1 MFSYVRRTLVK
12 SYTVLAKG
20 RPIPIPGLP
29 LMMGIVN
36 LTPDS
41 FSDGGRY
48 VTVDQA
54 VERAVALVAQGADI
68 LDLGAESTRPGA
80 MPVGEQEEMDRLLPV
95 LHEVVKRT
103 AVPISVDTMKSRVAR
118 EALNAGASIIND
130 VTALRFDPDMAA
142 VVAQY
147 GAGVV
152 MMHMQGTPKTMQT
165 DPRYDNVVK
174 DVRMFF
180 LERIAAAERAGIA
193 KSQIVLDPGFG
204 FGKLLIHNLELLNHL
219 PSFDQLGCP
228 MLVGLSRKAFLG
240 KILDRPVQDREWGT
254 AAAVALAVDRGAAI
268 IRVHD
273 VASMKD
279 VMMVAAAVHAASRTS
294 KQEDYA

>member
-1 MFSYVRRTLVK
+1 
-12 SYTVLAKG
+12 
-20 RPIPIPGLP
+20 
-29 LMMGIVN
+29 MMGIVN
-36 LTPDS
+36 VTPDS

-54 VERAVALVAQGADI
+54 VERAMALVAQGADI

-80 MPVGEQEEMDRLLPV
+80 TPVGEQEEIDRLLPV
-95 LHEVVKRT
+95 LHEVAKRT
-103 AVPISVDTMKSRVAR
+103 ALPISVDTMKSRVAR
-118 EALNAGASIIND
+118 EALKAGASIIND
-130 VTALRFDPDMAA
+130 VTAMRFDPDMAA
-142 VVAQY
+142 VIAQY

-152 MMHMQGTPKTMQT
+152 MMHMQGMPMTMQEA
-165 DPRYDNVVK
+165 PRYDSVVQ
-174 DVRMFF
+174 DVHMFF

-219 PSFDQLGCP
+219 SSFDQLGCP
-228 MLVGLSRKAFLG
+228 MLVGLSRKGFLG
-240 KILDRPVQDREWGT
+240 KILDRQVQDREWGT
-254 AAAVALAVDRGAAI
+254 AAAVALAVDRGASI

-279 VMMVAAAVHAASRTS
+279 VVMVAAAVRATPLTP

>member
-1 MFSYVRRTLVK
+1 MK

-20 RPIPIPGLP
+20 RPIPIRDCP

-36 LTPDS
+36 VTPDS

-54 VERAVALVAQGADI
+54 VERAMALVAQGADI

-80 MPVGEQEEMDRLLPV
+80 TPVGEQEEIDRLLPV
-95 LHEVVKRT
+95 LHEVAKRT
-103 AVPISVDTMKSRVAR
+103 TLPISVDTMKSRVAR
-118 EALNAGASIIND
+118 EALEAGASIIND
-130 VTALRFDPDMAA
+130 VTAMCFDPDMAA
-142 VVAQY
+142 VIAQY

-152 MMHMQGTPKTMQT
+152 MMHMQGMPMTMQEA
-165 DPRYDNVVK
+165 PRYDSVVQ
-174 DVRMFF
+174 DVHMFF

-219 PSFDQLGCP
+219 SSFDQLGCP
-228 MLVGLSRKAFLG
+228 MLVGLSRKGFLG
-240 KILDRPVQDREWGT
+240 KILDRQVQDREWGT
-254 AAAVALAVDRGAAI
+254 AAAVALAVDRGASI

-279 VMMVAAAVHAASRTS
+279 VVMVAAAVHAAPLTP

>member
-1 MFSYVRRTLVK
+1 M
-12 SYTVLAKG
+12 A
-20 RPIPIPGLP
+20 
-29 LMMGIVN
+29 
-36 LTPDS
+36 
-41 FSDGGRY
+41 
-48 VTVDQA
+48 VDQA
-54 VERAVALVAQGADI
+54 VERAMALIAQGADI

-80 MPVGEQEEMDRLLPV
+80 TPVCEQEEMDRLLPV
-95 LHEVVKRT
+95 LNEVVKRT
-103 AVPISVDTMKSRVAR
+103 TVPVSVDTMKSRVAR
-118 EALNAGASIIND
+118 EALDAGASIVND
-130 VTALRFDPDMAA
+130 VTAMRFDSDMAA

-152 MMHMQGTPKTMQT
+152 LMHMQGMPMTMQQY
-165 DPRYDNVVK
+165 PRYDNVLE

-180 LERIAAAERAGIA
+180 VERIAAAERAGIA

-204 FGKLLIHNLELLNHL
+204 FGKLLGHNLELLNRL
-219 PSFDQLGCP
+219 SSFDRLGCP

-254 AAAVALAVDRGAAI
+254 AAAVALAVDRGASI

-273 VASMKD
+273 VATMKD
-279 VMMVAAAVHAASRTS
+279 AVMVAAAVHAAALTS

>member
-1 MFSYVRRTLVK
+1 MKRNI
-12 SYTVLAKG
+12 VLAKG
-20 RPIPIPGLP
+20 RSLPIREYP

-36 LTPDS
+36 VTPDS

-48 VTVDQA
+48 ATVDQA

-80 MPVGEQEEMDRLLPV
+80 TPVGEQEEMDRLLPV
-95 LHEVVKRT
+95 LQAVVKQT
-103 AVPISVDTMKSRVAR
+103 TVPISVDTMKSRVAR
-118 EALNAGASIIND
+118 EALHVGASIIND
-130 VTALRFDPDMAA
+130 VTAMRFDPDMAA
-142 VVAQY
+142 VVAQSA
-147 GAGVV
+147 AGIV
-152 MMHMQGTPKTMQT
+152 MMHMQGMPTTMQES
-165 DPRYDNVVK
+165 PRYDSVVD

-180 LERIAAAERAGIA
+180 VERIAAAERAGIA

-219 PSFDQLGCP
+219 SSFDQLGCP

-254 AAAVALAVDRGAAI
+254 AAAVALAVDRGASI

-273 VASMKD
+273 VANMRD
-279 VMMVAAAVHAASRTS
+279 VVMVAAAVRAATHTS

>member
-1 MFSYVRRTLVK
+1 MK
-12 SYTVLAKG
+12 SYTVFAKS
-20 RPIPIPGLP
+20 RLIPILDCP
-29 LMMGIVN
+29 LLMGIVN
-36 LTPDS
+36 VTPDS

-54 VERAVALVAQGADI
+54 VERAMALVAQGADI

-95 LHEVVKRT
+95 LHEVMKRT

-118 EALNAGASIIND
+118 EALDAGASIIND

-142 VVAQY
+142 VVAQS

-152 MMHMQGTPKTMQT
+152 MTHMQGMPMTMQEA
-165 DPRYDNVVK
+165 PRYDSVVN
-174 DVRMFF
+174 DVGSFF
-180 LERIAAAERAGIA
+180 VERIAAAERAGIA

-219 PSFDQLGCP
+219 SSFDQLGCP
-228 MLVGLSRKAFLG
+228 VLAGVSRKAFLG

-254 AAAVALAVDRGAAI
+254 AAAVALAVDRGASI

-279 VMMVAAAVHAASRTS
+279 VVMVAAAIRAASLTS

>member
-1 MFSYVRRTLVK
+1 MK
-12 SYTVLAKG
+12 SYTILAKG
-20 RPIPIPGLP
+20 RPIPIRDRP

-36 LTPDS
+36 VTPDS
-41 FSDGGRY
+41 FSDGGCY

-54 VERAVALVAQGADI
+54 VERAMALVAHGADI

-80 MPVGEQEEMDRLLPV
+80 TPVGEQEEMDRLLPV
-95 LHEVVKRT
+95 LYEVMKRT

-118 EALNAGASIIND
+118 EALDAGASIIND

-142 VVAQY
+142 VVAQS

-152 MMHMQGTPKTMQT
+152 MMHMQGMPMTMQES
-165 DPRYDNVVK
+165 PRYDSVVN
-174 DVRMFF
+174 DVSRFF
-180 LERIAAAERAGIA
+180 VERIAAAERAGIA

-204 FGKLLIHNLELLNHL
+204 FGKLLLHNLELLNHL
-219 PSFDQLGCP
+219 SSFDQLGCP
-228 MLVGLSRKAFLG
+228 VLVGVSRKAFLG

-254 AAAVALAVDRGAAI
+254 AAAVALAVDRGASI

-279 VMMVAAAVHAASRTS
+279 VVMVAAAVRAASLTS

>member
-1 MFSYVRRTLVK
+1 
-12 SYTVLAKG
+12 
-20 RPIPIPGLP
+20 
-29 LMMGIVN
+29 MMGIVN
-36 LTPDS
+36 VTPDS

-48 VTVDQA
+48 ATVDQA
-54 VERAVALVAQGADI
+54 VERAMALVAQGADI

-80 MPVGEQEEMDRLLPV
+80 TPVGEQEEMDRLLPV
-95 LHEVVKRT
+95 LHEVAKRT
-103 AVPISVDTMKSRVAR
+103 ALPISVDTMKSRVAR
-118 EALNAGASIIND
+118 EALEAGASIIND
-130 VTALRFDPDMAA
+130 VTAMRFDPDMAA
-142 VVAQY
+142 VIAQY

-152 MMHMQGTPKTMQT
+152 MMHMQGMPMTMQEA
-165 DPRYDNVVK
+165 PRYDSVVE
-174 DVRMFF
+174 DVRTFF

-204 FGKLLIHNLELLNHL
+204 FGKLLFHNLELLNHL
-219 PSFDQLGCP
+219 SSFDQLDCP
-228 MLVGLSRKAFLG
+228 VLAGLSRKAFLG

-254 AAAVALAVDRGAAI
+254 AAAVALAVDRGASI

-279 VMMVAAAVHAASRTS
+279 VVMVAAAVRATPLTP

>member
-1 MFSYVRRTLVK
+1 MK
-12 SYTVLAKG
+12 SYTVFAKG
-20 RPIPIPGLP
+20 RLIPILDCP
-29 LMMGIVN
+29 LLMGIVN
-36 LTPDS
+36 VTPDS

-54 VERAVALVAQGADI
+54 VERAMALVSEGADI

-80 MPVGEQEEMDRLLPV
+80 TPVGEQEEMDRLLPV
-95 LHEVVKRT
+95 LHEVMKRT

-118 EALNAGASIIND
+118 EALEAGASIIND

-142 VVAQY
+142 LVAQF

-152 MMHMQGTPKTMQT
+152 MMHMQGMPMTMQEY
-165 DPRYDNVVK
+165 PKYDSVVI
-174 DVRMFF
+174 DVRNFF
-180 LERIAAAERAGIA
+180 VERIAAAERAGIA
-193 KSQIVLDPGFG
+193 KSQMVLDPGFG
-204 FGKLLIHNLELLNHL
+204 FGKLLLHNLELLGQL
-219 PSFDQLGCP
+219 SSFDQLDCP
-228 MLVGLSRKAFLG
+228 VLVGVSRKAFLG

-254 AAAVALAVDRGAAI
+254 AAAVALAVDRGASI

-279 VMMVAAAVHAASRTS
+279 VVKVAAAVRAASRTS
-294 KQEDYA
+294 KQDDYA

>member
-1 MFSYVRRTLVK
+1 MK

-20 RPIPIPGLP
+20 RPIPIRDCP

-36 LTPDS
+36 VTPDS
-41 FSDGGRY
+41 FSDGGCY
-48 VTVDQA
+48 MTVDQA
-54 VERAVALVAQGADI
+54 VERAMALVAQGADI
-68 LDLGAESTRPGA
+68 LDLGAESTRPGST
-80 MPVGEQEEMDRLLPV
+80 PVGEQEEMDRLLPV
-95 LHEVVKRT
+95 LHEVMKRT

-118 EALNAGASIIND
+118 EALDAGASIVND

-142 VVAQY
+142 VVARS

-152 MMHMQGTPKTMQT
+152 MMHMQGMPMTMQ
-165 DPRYDNVVK
+165 DSPRYDSVVN
-174 DVRMFF
+174 DVSRFF
-180 LERIAAAERAGIA
+180 VERIAAAERAGIA

-219 PSFDQLGCP
+219 SSFDQLGCP
-228 MLVGLSRKAFLG
+228 VLAGVSRKAFLG

-254 AAAVALAVDRGAAI
+254 AAAVALAVDRGASI

-279 VMMVAAAVHAASRTS
+279 VVMVAAAVRAASLTS

>member
-1 MFSYVRRTLVK
+1 MKR
-12 SYTVLAKG
+12 YTVLARG
-20 RPIPIPGLP
+20 RSIPILDCP
-29 LMMGIVN
+29 LLMGIVN
-36 LTPDS
+36 VTPDS

-54 VERAVALVAQGADI
+54 VEQAVALVAQGADI

-80 MPVGEQEEMDRLLPV
+80 TPVGEQEEMDRLLPV
-95 LHEVVKRT
+95 LSEVVKRT

-118 EALNAGASIIND
+118 EALNAGASLIND
-130 VTALRFDPDMAA
+130 VTAMRFDPDMAA

-147 GAGVV
+147 GAGIV
-152 MMHMQGTPKTMQT
+152 MMHTQGMPMTMQEA
-165 DPRYDNVVK
+165 PRYDSVVE
-174 DVRMFF
+174 DVGMFF
-180 LERIAAAERAGIA
+180 VERIAAAERAGIA

-204 FGKLLIHNLELLNHL
+204 FGKLLVHNLELLNHL
-219 PSFDQLGCP
+219 SSFDQLDCP
-228 MLVGLSRKAFLG
+228 VLAGLSRKAFLG
-240 KILDRPVQDREWGT
+240 KILDRPVQGREWGT
-254 AAAVALAVDRGAAI
+254 AAAVALAVDRGASI

-279 VMMVAAAVHAASRTS
+279 VVMVAAAVHAVPLTS

>member
-1 MFSYVRRTLVK
+1 MK
-12 SYTVLAKG
+12 SYTILAKG
-20 RPIPIPGLP
+20 RPIPILDRP

-36 LTPDS
+36 VTPDS
-41 FSDGGRY
+41 FSDGGCY
-48 VTVDQA
+48 VTVDQT
-54 VERAVALVAQGADI
+54 VERAMALVAQGADI

-80 MPVGEQEEMDRLLPV
+80 TPVGEQEEMDRLLPV
-95 LHEVVKRT
+95 LHEVMKRT

-118 EALNAGASIIND
+118 EALDAGASIIND

-142 VVAQY
+142 VVAQS

-152 MMHMQGTPKTMQT
+152 MMHMQGMPMTMQES
-165 DPRYDNVVK
+165 PRYDSVVN
-174 DVRMFF
+174 DVSRFF
-180 LERIAAAERAGIA
+180 VERIAAAERAGIA

-204 FGKLLIHNLELLNHL
+204 FGKLLLHNLELLNHL
-219 PSFDQLGCP
+219 SSFDQLGCP
-228 MLVGLSRKAFLG
+228 VLAGVSRKAFLG

-254 AAAVALAVDRGAAI
+254 AAAVALAVDRGASI

-279 VMMVAAAVHAASRTS
+279 VVMVAAAVRAASLTS